1 VIAYYKGRLVADGNA
16 IRQHCDEKRRLQQE
30 VQRLRTQVGT
40 QAPNIRGL
48 VLNFSVENG
57 QIVYRSGA
65 LTPATALAPPPL
77 VAPAPPVVAP
87 VVAPAAA
94 PALNTHRQ
102 FRRFHRRDV
111 EVMLNAGSMEVLD
124 YMVEREHD
132 GHAGSVE
139 FYYMETRSNGYFID
153 VASRVIYYRT
163 GNIYKRF
170 SMLHEDGS
178 RGHYRIPIYANQS
191 DYEFVNVP
199 HDIVYIEDG
208 QLAPQPA
215 APAPTTR
222 INPTVVSNPLANR
235 AGVNATTRQRQPDW
249 VETGSARRWCN
260 CRHCPTMNRTSR
272 TCSVYNCNKHA
283 CRSCERCEAHNP
295 DYNQP
300 IPN

>member
-40 QAPNIRGL
+40 QAVNQFEPLNIRIEVQG
-48 VLNFSVENG
+48 G
-57 QIVYRSGA
+57 QMIANIIR
-65 LTPATALAPPPL
+65 LPTP
-77 VAPAPPVVAP
+77 APAPPAP
-87 VVAPAAA
+87 PAIQLPPAVS

-163 GNIYKRF
+163 GNVYKRF

-208 QLAPQPA
+208 RPAPQPA

-222 INPTVVSNPLANR
+222 INPTIVSNTRANR

-249 VETGSARRWCN
+249 EQGTRRWCN
-260 CRHCPTMNRTSR
+260 CRHCPTMNRTSKV
-272 TCSVYNCNKHA
+272 CIVANCNKYA